1 MHYIVNFWS
10 NIVWVRN
17 GETAFLTEV
26 DGTDLL
32 SFLDLLFVA
41 ARLFNHIQL
50 GNIKFE
56 LPDVVVCPP
65 SLPTSLPLFVLLRI
79 SAYIPGSLENPLF
92 PLPFSPLAAFLWDLL
107 ASASLL
113 LSVSSSISS
122 SLSCWQRRVTYA

>member
-32 SFLDLLFVA
+32 GFLDLLFVA

-65 SLPTSLPLFVLLRI
+65 SLPTSHPLFVLLRI
-79 SAYIPGSLENPLF
+79 SAYIPGSLENPPF
-92 PLPFSPLAAFLWDLL
+92 PLPSHL
-107 ASASLL
+107 
-113 LSVSSSISS
+113 
-122 SLSCWQRRVTYA
+122 